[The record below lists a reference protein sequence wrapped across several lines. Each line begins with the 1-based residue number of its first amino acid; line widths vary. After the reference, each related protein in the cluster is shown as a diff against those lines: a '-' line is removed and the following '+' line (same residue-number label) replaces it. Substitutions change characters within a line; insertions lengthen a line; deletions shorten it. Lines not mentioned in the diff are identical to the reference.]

1 MPCQHVGSQPSFTC
15 NPLLTSSINVDLVNS
30 EYQNK
35 HDHFTSIRSI
45 KNYCFKPDSSLSKTS

>member
-1 MPCQHVGSQPSFTC
+1 MPTC
-15 NPLLTSSINVDLVNS
+15 GKSAIFHFNPLLTSSINVDLVNS

-45 KNYCFKPDSSLSKTS
+45 KNYSFKPDSFLNKTH